1 MKGVAVMLD
10 VKLLGRFS
18 LTLDGQPL
26 AIPSQ
31 PAQLLFV
38 YLILHPG
45 VLQSR
50 EELAGRFW
58 PDSTAANARSN
69 LRHAIWRLRQAID
82 PDVTEGAPE
91 AYIIGEGSAVGFNAT
106 AAYRL
111 DVDLLDRD
119 RPEWSLTDLLAAAD
133 AYQGELLPG
142 FYEPWVVLERER
154 LAAVFE
160 RRMEQLLNE
169 LTLAGRWEDVLTWAE
184 HWIAQ
189 GSAPEPAYRALMRA
203 HAARGDAAQVAVT
216 YKRCREALQSEL
228 GIEPSPVTQHL
239 AGELAR
245 GHALLA
251 TWGGHNTESPSP
263 QAGELAAVKAQ
274 AELERR
280 RADLYLRQVRRL
292 NRLSAALALGLAA
305 AVGGVVALGRR
316 R

>member
-1 MKGVAVMLD
+1 MLD
-10 VKLLGRFS
+10 VKFLGQFS
-18 LTLDGQPL
+18 LILDGRPVTISSQ
-26 AIPSQ
+26 PSQ
-31 PAQLLFV
+31 FLFA
-38 YLILHPG
+38 YLILHAGTLLP
-45 VLQSR
+45 R
-50 EELAGRFW
+50 EELAGLFW

-69 LRHAIWRLRQAID
+69 LRHAIWRLRQVID
-82 PDVTEGAPE
+82 PDVAEGAPD
-91 AYIIGEGSAVGFNAT
+91 AYIRSEGMALGFNA
-106 AAYRL
+106 AAPYRF

-119 RPEWSLTDLLAAAD
+119 RHDWTLPDLLIAAA

-169 LTLAGRWEDVLTWAE
+169 LTLAGQWEEVLTWAE

-189 GSAPEPAYRALMRA
+189 GSAPEPAYRAIMRA

-216 YKRCREALQSEL
+216 YRRCREALLGEL
-228 GIEPSPVTQHL
+228 GVEPSPLTEHL
-239 AGELAR
+239 AGELAA
-245 GHALLA
+245 GHPLLA
-251 TWGGHNTESPSP
+251 TWGTPSPAPPSP
-263 QAGELAAVKAQ
+263 QAEALAAVKAQ

-280 RADLYLRQVRRL
+280 RAELYLGQVRRL

-305 AVGGVVALGRR
+305 AVGGVLALGRWR